1 MYETIR
7 IVKKLKPKYV
17 IWENVKNLISDTHR
31 HNFRQY
37 LQSLNNMGYNSHYQV
52 LNAKD
57 FGIPQN
63 RPRIFVVSIREDE
76 DMDDDLFVF
85 PRPTQLKL
93 KLHDLLEDNVD
104 EKYYLSDRMIKYI
117 ATSNEKWTGNNKK
130 SLINKDI
137 ASTINTGEGSRR
149 CDASNYISKDVGE
162 NYNLKDNSDNTAL
175 RIRRLTPKECWRL
188 MGFLDEEFEK
198 AEQVNSD
205 TQLYKQAGNSIVVN
219 VLMEIFKYLF

>member
-1 MYETIR
+1 
-7 IVKKLKPKYV
+7 
-17 IWENVKNLISDTHR
+17 
-31 HNFRQY
+31 
-37 LQSLNNMGYNSHYQV
+37 MGYNSHYQV

-198 AEQVNSD
+198 AKQVNSD

-219 VLMEIFKYLF
+219 VLMEIFKNLF